1 MGIRSLL
8 RKVFGRD
15 RVESGEPSA
24 ATTVP
29 AQAERT
35 TTPAKAAHTG
45 TAATTSAGSSPEVT
59 SSDSA
64 PEKASS
70 EAVSSETVSSERVSS
85 AGTSSEKPRTVSL
98 PAQAD
103 KASTAVPAA
112 EKPAPKPARRSGIA
126 SDLVAEAFDNP
137 KRRRAEPTVPAQG
150 KASDEAAPERKPK
163 PEPELEPKAEQE
175 PAPAASEDAPV
186 AAEAEAVEVP
196 AVEAEAVEVPAVAGE
211 AEPVATEPEAAAE
224 SEPVAAEAKAVEADA
239 PEPEAV
245 EPEKVEAEKAEA
257 EKAEAVESE
266 ADTADTAD
274 TAGTEAKPGTEPKA
288 EAAERADTADTAGTE
303 AKPGTEPKAEAAEPT
318 AEPVTIAEPEP
329 AVTEPATAEAE
340 PVTADATPEP
350 AGTEPATDEAEPEAA
365 AEAAATEAPTETD
378 PEAAEADQATEAAA
392 PVSPAAT
399 AAPADLTTRAPQLA
413 SAYQAAGAEIGKAGL
428 TGARA
433 AVYLVLDRSGSMRPY
448 YKDGSAQ
455 ALGEQTLALAA
466 HLDEQATVRVVF
478 FSTDIDGTGE
488 LTLDAYEGRV
498 DELHAGLGR
507 LGRTSYHRAV
517 EEVAALHEKSADP
530 TAPALVIFQTDGAPD
545 AKVVAKQ
552 AIAEVA
558 DKPLFWQFVAFG
570 DHESK
575 AFDFLRKLDVPHAAF
590 FHAGPTPRELADS
603 EVYEQLLAA
612 FPAWLAARS

>member
-35 TTPAKAAHTG
+35 TTPGKATDTG
-45 TAATTSAGSSPEVT
+45 TAATTSAESSPEKVT
-59 SSDSA
+59 SSDTATA

-70 EAVSSETVSSERVSS
+70 ERLSSERVASEG
-85 AGTSSEKPRTVSL
+85 ASSEKPRTVSL

-112 EKPAPKPARRSGIA
+112 EKPAPKPVRRSGGIA

-137 KRRRAEPTVPAQG
+137 KRRPAEPTVPAQG
-150 KASDEAAPERKPK
+150 KASDEAAPERKAEPDPK
-163 PEPELEPKAEQE
+163 PEREQDPKPESESKSETKTEQE
-175 PAPAASEDAPV
+175 PAPAAEAAPV
-186 AAEAEAVEVP
+186 AVEAEAVEAEAVEAAPVEVP
-196 AVEAEAVEVPAVAGE
+196 AVEAE
-211 AEPVATEPEAAAE
+211 PVAAEPEAAAVT
-224 SEPVAAEAKAVEADA
+224 EPVAVEA
-239 PEPEAV
+239 EAV
-245 EPEKVEAEKAEA
+245 EPEKAEA
-257 EKAEAVESE
+257 
-266 ADTADTAD
+266 
-274 TAGTEAKPGTEPKA
+274 AGTEAA
-288 EAAERADTADTAGTE
+288 ETAA
-303 AKPGTEPKAEAAEPT
+303 K
-318 AEPVTIAEPEP
+318 AEPEP
-329 AVTEPATAEAE
+329 AVTEPATDEAE

-350 AGTEPATDEAEPEAA
+350 AVTEPVQAEAEAEATAEADTETAAKTEEEAA
-365 AEAAATEAPTETD
+365 AATATATEADSQAAETA
-378 PEAAEADQATEAAA
+378 EAAE

-399 AAPADLTTRAPQLA
+399 GTTTPAPADLTTRAPQLA
-413 SAYQAAGAEIGKAGL
+413 SAYQAAGAEIDKAGL
-428 TGARA
+428 SGAKA

-517 EEVAALHEKSADP
+517 EEVADLHSKSADP

-612 FPAWLAARS
+612 FPAWLAARKG

>member
-35 TTPAKAAHTG
+35 TTPAKAADTG
-45 TAATTSAGSSPEVT
+45 TAGSTSAESSSEKVT
-59 SSDSA
+59 SSDTA
-64 PEKASS
+64 PDKTSS
-70 EAVSSETVSSERVSS
+70 EAVSAERAASEG
-85 AGTSSEKPRTVSL
+85 ASSEKPRTVSL

-112 EKPAPKPARRSGIA
+112 ERPAPKPARRSSGGIA

-137 KRRRAEPTVPAQG
+137 KRRPAEPTVPAQG
-150 KASDEAAPERKPK
+150 KASDGAAPERKPEVKTEPERK
-163 PEPELEPKAEQE
+163 PETETEQE
-175 PAPAASEDAPV
+175 PAPAAEDAPV
-186 AAEAEAVEVP
+186 
-196 AVEAEAVEVPAVAGE
+196 AVEAEAVEVPVVEVPVVEAE
-211 AEPVATEPEAAAE
+211 AEPVA
-224 SEPVAAEAKAVEADA
+224 
-239 PEPEAV
+239 
-245 EPEKVEAEKAEA
+245 
-257 EKAEAVESE
+257 
-266 ADTADTAD
+266 
-274 TAGTEAKPGTEPKA
+274 
-288 EAAERADTADTAGTE
+288 
-303 AKPGTEPKAEAAEPT
+303 
-318 AEPVTIAEPEP
+318 
-329 AVTEPATAEAE
+329 
-340 PVTADATPEP
+340 
-350 AGTEPATDEAEPEAA
+350 AEPEAA
-365 AEAAATEAPTETD
+365 AETEPVSVEAKAVEAKAVEAEAVEAEKAETEKAETAESEAKPEPEPTITEPVQADAEAEAGAETGVEAKGEAEAATEAD
-378 PEAAEADQATEAAA
+378 SQAAEATE

-399 AAPADLTTRAPQLA
+399 GATAPADLATRAPQLA
-413 SAYQAAGAEIGKAGL
+413 SAYQAAGAEIDKAGL
-428 TGARA
+428 SGAKA

-517 EEVAALHEKSADP
+517 EEVAALHAKSADP

-612 FPAWLAARS
+612 FPAWLAARKG